1 MDVNTSGNLEH
12 QKERNGK
19 LNPNPI
25 GRSTM
30 GLVQNLKKRL
40 SNWVD
45 KTLAELSSAYITQ
58 LAKQTTKR
66 QDNSSATTSSLK
78 PWAME
83 HQHTTTATSSPDTS
97 KRTTLEETDEVV
109 AHITQWAKKKL
120 EDAVTIGEKDALY
133 REFEEWIE
141 LHDEDE
147 CDIISVEFEES
158 EQT

>member
-1 MDVNTSGNLEH
+1 
-12 QKERNGK
+12 
-19 LNPNPI
+19 
-25 GRSTM
+25 M
-30 GLVQNLKKRL
+30 GLVQNLRKKFR
-40 SNWVD
+40 NWVD

-66 QDNSSATTSSLK
+66 QDNSLATTSSLN
-78 PWAME
+78 PWTME
-83 HQHTTTATSSPDTS
+83 HQHTTTVTSSPDTS
-97 KRTTLEETDEVV
+97 KRITLEETDEVV

-141 LHDEDE
+141 LQGEDE

>member
-1 MDVNTSGNLEH
+1 
-12 QKERNGK
+12 
-19 LNPNPI
+19 
-25 GRSTM
+25 M

-40 SNWVD
+40 NNWVD
-45 KTLAELSSAYITQ
+45 KTLAELSSVYIIQ

-66 QDNSSATTSSLK
+66 QDNSLETTSSLK
-78 PWAME
+78 PWVME
-83 HQHTTTATSSPDTS
+83 HQHTTTATSSPDIS
-97 KRTTLEETDEVV
+97 KRTTLEETEEVV
-109 AHITQWAKKKL
+109 AHVTQWARKKL

>member
-1 MDVNTSGNLEH
+1 
-12 QKERNGK
+12 
-19 LNPNPI
+19 
-25 GRSTM
+25 M
-30 GLVQNLKKRL
+30 GLVQNLRKKF

-45 KTLAELSSAYITQ
+45 RTLAELSSAYITQ

-83 HQHTTTATSSPDTS
+83 HKHTTTATFSPDTS
-97 KRTTLEETDEVV
+97 KRITLEETEEVV

>member
-1 MDVNTSGNLEH
+1 
-12 QKERNGK
+12 
-19 LNPNPI
+19 
-25 GRSTM
+25 M
-30 GLVQNLKKRL
+30 GLVQNLRKKF

-66 QDNSSATTSSLK
+66 RDSSSETTSSLN

-97 KRTTLEETDEVV
+97 KRTTLDETDEVV

>member
-1 MDVNTSGNLEH
+1 
-12 QKERNGK
+12 
-19 LNPNPI
+19 
-25 GRSTM
+25 M

-40 SNWVD
+40 NNWVD
-45 KTLAELSSAYITQ
+45 RTLAELSSAYITQ
-58 LAKQTTKR
+58 LAKQTTKKR
-66 QDNSSATTSSLK
+66 NNSLVEESSRNLLVTAPPPITTVTSL
-78 PWAME
+78 A
-83 HQHTTTATSSPDTS
+83 DTS
-97 KRTTLEETDEVV
+97 GKTILKETDEVV
-109 AHITQWAKKKL
+109 GHITQWAKKKL

>member
-1 MDVNTSGNLEH
+1 
-12 QKERNGK
+12 
-19 LNPNPI
+19 
-25 GRSTM
+25 M
-30 GLVQNLKKRL
+30 GLVLNLKKRL
-40 SNWVD
+40 NNWVD
-45 KTLAELSSAYITQ
+45 RTLAELSSAYITQ
-58 LAKQTTKR
+58 LAKQTTKKR
-66 QDNSSATTSSLK
+66 NNSLVEEFSQSPSV
-78 PWAME
+78 ME
-83 HQHTTTATSSPDTS
+83 PQPTTTVTSSPGIS
-97 KRTTLEETDEVV
+97 ERITLEETDEVV

>member
-1 MDVNTSGNLEH
+1 
-12 QKERNGK
+12 
-19 LNPNPI
+19 
-25 GRSTM
+25 M

-45 KTLAELSSAYITQ
+45 RTLAELSSAYITQ

-66 QDNSSATTSSLK
+66 QDNSSETTSSLK
-78 PWAME
+78 PWTME
-83 HQHTTTATSSPDTS
+83 HQHTTTATSFPDTS

-109 AHITQWAKKKL
+109 AHIRQWATQKL
-120 EDAVTIGEKDALY
+120 EDAVTIGEKDAIY

-141 LHDEDE
+141 LQDEDE

>member
-1 MDVNTSGNLEH
+1 
-12 QKERNGK
+12 
-19 LNPNPI
+19 
-25 GRSTM
+25 M
-30 GLVQNLKKRL
+30 GLVQNLRKKF
-40 SNWVD
+40 SNLVD

-66 QDNSSATTSSLK
+66 QDNSSETTSSLK
-78 PWAME
+78 PWTME
-83 HQHTTTATSSPDTS
+83 HQHTTTVTSSPDIS
-97 KRTTLEETDEVV
+97 KRTTLEETDEIV
-109 AHITQWAKKKL
+109 AHIRQWATKRL

>member
-1 MDVNTSGNLEH
+1 
-12 QKERNGK
+12 
-19 LNPNPI
+19 
-25 GRSTM
+25 M
-30 GLVQNLKKRL
+30 GLVLNLKKRL
-40 SNWVD
+40 TNWVD
-45 KTLAELSSAYITQ
+45 RTLAELSSAYITQ
-58 LAKQTTKR
+58 LAKQTTKK
-66 QDNSSATTSSLK
+66 QDNSSVTTSSLN
-78 PWAME
+78 PGAME
-83 HQHTTTATSSPDTS
+83 HQHTTTATSFPDTS

-141 LHDEDE
+141 LQDEDE

>member
-1 MDVNTSGNLEH
+1 
-12 QKERNGK
+12 
-19 LNPNPI
+19 
-25 GRSTM
+25 M
-30 GLVQNLKKRL
+30 GLVQNLRKKF

-66 QDNSSATTSSLK
+66 QDNSSETTSSLK
-78 PWAME
+78 PWTME
-83 HQHTTTATSSPDTS
+83 HQHTTTVTSSPDIS
-97 KRTTLEETDEVV
+97 KRTTLEETDEIV
-109 AHITQWAKKKL
+109 AHIRQWARKRL
-120 EDAVTIGEKDALY
+120 EDAVTIGEKDAIY

-141 LHDEDE
+141 LQDEDE

>member
-1 MDVNTSGNLEH
+1 
-12 QKERNGK
+12 
-19 LNPNPI
+19 
-25 GRSTM
+25 M
-30 GLVQNLKKRL
+30 GLVQNLRKKF

-45 KTLAELSSAYITQ
+45 RTLAELSSAYITQ

-66 QDNSSATTSSLK
+66 QDNSSATTSSLN

-109 AHITQWAKKKL
+109 AHITQWARKKL
-120 EDAVTIGEKDALY
+120 EDAVTIGEKDALH

-147 CDIISVEFEES
+147 CDIISVEFENS
-158 EQT
+158 N

>member
-1 MDVNTSGNLEH
+1 
-12 QKERNGK
+12 
-19 LNPNPI
+19 
-25 GRSTM
+25 M
-30 GLVQNLKKRL
+30 GLVQNLKKKFN
-40 SNWVD
+40 NWVD

-66 QDNSSATTSSLK
+66 PDNSLKTTSSLK
-78 PWAME
+78 PWVME
-83 HQHTTTATSSPDTS
+83 HQHTTTATSFPDTS
-97 KRTTLEETDEVV
+97 KRITLEGTEEVV

>member
-1 MDVNTSGNLEH
+1 
-12 QKERNGK
+12 
-19 LNPNPI
+19 
-25 GRSTM
+25 M

-40 SNWVD
+40 NNWVD
-45 KTLAELSSAYITQ
+45 RTLAELSSAYITQ
-58 LAKQTTKR
+58 LAKQTTKKR
-66 QDNSSATTSSLK
+66 NNSLVEESSRNLLVTAPPPITTVTSL
-78 PWAME
+78 A
-83 HQHTTTATSSPDTS
+83 DTS
-97 KRTTLEETDEVV
+97 GKTILKETDEVV
-109 AHITQWAKKKL
+109 GHITQWARKKL